1 MKNELLKIGPFTVY
15 GYGLMIAVGILAAYF
30 TGERRAKKR
39 GLPYEH
45 VFNLVVWCVLGGFL
59 GAKILYWITEWKSI
73 VANPGFLGDTLT
85 DGFVVFGGIIGGI
98 LTAYVYCRIKNLD
111 FLRFFDTLMPSVAL
125 AQGFGRI
132 GCLLAGCC
140 YGKETNSAFSIT
152 FHDSGFAPNG
162 VALIPTQIY
171 SSILDFIHYGILLF
185 ILKKQK
191 KDGETAAA
199 YLIFYSAGRFVLE
212 FFRGDLARGSVGAL
226 STSQFIS
233 LFTFVAGI
241 ALLLVFSENAR
252 DGKTKRDMSA

>member
-39 GLPYEH
+39 GLPYEY

-132 GCLLAGCC
+132 GNH
-140 YGKETNSAFSIT
+140 ERS
-152 FHDSGFAPNG
+152 
-162 VALIPTQIY
+162 
-171 SSILDFIHYGILLF
+171 
-185 ILKKQK
+185 
-191 KDGETAAA
+191 
-199 YLIFYSAGRFVLE
+199 
-212 FFRGDLARGSVGAL
+212 
-226 STSQFIS
+226 
-233 LFTFVAGI
+233 
-241 ALLLVFSENAR
+241 
-252 DGKTKRDMSA
+252 

>member
-39 GLPYEH
+39 GLPYEY

-125 AQGFGRI
+125 PRD
-132 GCLLAGCC
+132 LAG
-140 YGKETNSAFSIT
+140 SAVCWQDAAMERRRTVLFPLPFMT
-152 FHDSGFAPNG
+152 P
-162 VALIPTQIY
+162 ALRQTGW
-171 SSILDFIHYGILLF
+171 H
-185 ILKKQK
+185 
-191 KDGETAAA
+191 
-199 YLIFYSAGRFVLE
+199 
-212 FFRGDLARGSVGAL
+212 
-226 STSQFIS
+226 
-233 LFTFVAGI
+233 
-241 ALLLVFSENAR
+241 
-252 DGKTKRDMSA
+252 

>member
-1 MKNELLKIGPFTVY
+1 MKNELLRVGPFTIY

-30 TGERRAKKR
+30 TGEYRAKKR

-45 VFNLVVWCVLGGFL
+45 VFYLVVWCVLGGFF
-59 GAKILYWITEWKSI
+59 GAKLLYWITEWKSI
-73 VANPGFLGDTLT
+73 VSDPGFLGATLT

-98 LTAYVYCRIKNLD
+98 LTAWVYCRIKKLD
-111 FLRFFDTLMPSVAL
+111 FLCFFDTLMPSVAL
-125 AQGFGRI
+125 GQGFGRI

-140 YGKETNSAFSIT
+140 YGKAADGGFSIT
-152 FHDSGFAPNG
+152 FHDSDFAPNG

-171 SSILDFIHYGILLF
+171 SSILDFIHYGILVF

-199 YLIFYSAGRFVLE
+199 YLIFYSAGRFLLE
-212 FFRGDLARGSVGAL
+212 FLRGDLARGSVGIL

-233 LFTFVAGI
+233 LFTFVAGVI
-241 ALLLVFSENAR
+241 LLLIFCEK
-252 DGKTKRDMSA
+252 GEHKKEKSA